1 MIAAIQ
7 VEDLRY
13 SYGDAEA
20 VKGISFEVA
29 PGEIRSGALQEE
41 LFARVNAL
49 PGVVSGASH
58 ISVPGARAFTLPSGR
73 GRDEAYL
80 VRRFAS
86 SPICT
91 RSTTA
96 LST

>member
-29 PGEIRSGALQEE
+29 PG
-41 LFARVNAL
+41 
-49 PGVVSGASH
+49 
-58 ISVPGARAFTLPSGR
+58 
-73 GRDEAYL
+73 
-80 VRRFAS
+80 
-86 SPICT
+86 
-91 RSTTA
+91 
-96 LST
+96 